1 MSLGSQ
7 SEFDLLSLLFL
18 NTAWVNIGN
27 AGGLLGSTVAGSFF
41 IALHTANPGQA
52 GNQSTSEAA
61 YSGYARVA
69 VARSGSGWMLSG
81 SDPTTSANVSAT
93 TYPTSASGPETESY
107 FSIGTLST
115 GAGEYLWFGPLVTPL
130 VVNIGITPSFA
141 SGQLTA
147 SMT

>member
-1 MSLGSQ
+1 MPLGNQAES
-7 SEFDLLSLLFL
+7 DLLALLFL
-18 NTAWVNIGN
+18 NTAWANIGN
-27 AGGLLGSTVAGSFF
+27 SGGLLGSTVAGSYF
-41 IALHTANPGQA
+41 IALHTSNPGQA

-69 VARSGSGWMLSG
+69 IARSGSGWSLSG
-81 SDPTTSANVSAT
+81 SDPTISSNVAAA

-115 GAGEYLWFGPLVTPL
+115 GAGEYLWYGALTTPL

-141 SGQLTA
+141 GGALTA
-147 SMT
+147 GMT